1 MSLPQPPKHR
11 KYRTVGK
18 HDFKPQTLLAH
29 IAVADDV
36 DAPGVG
42 GQSASDGTG
51 TFGRETHGKEKA
63 SLISCGLELSQNDA
77 CIDFS
82 RTVDAVDFDVTHG
95 IKADEDALLGVPSRD
110 DRGCCRGVGGVAAL
124 HENECV
130 VPSANGHDGRRFFR
144 VFRIDGAE
152 HGTVKTPTVV

>member
-1 MSLPQPPKHR
+1 M
-11 KYRTVGK
+11 
-18 HDFKPQTLLAH
+18 LAH

-95 IKADEDALLGVPSRD
+95 IKADEDALIGVPSRD

-152 HGTVKTPTVV
+152 YGTVKTPTVV